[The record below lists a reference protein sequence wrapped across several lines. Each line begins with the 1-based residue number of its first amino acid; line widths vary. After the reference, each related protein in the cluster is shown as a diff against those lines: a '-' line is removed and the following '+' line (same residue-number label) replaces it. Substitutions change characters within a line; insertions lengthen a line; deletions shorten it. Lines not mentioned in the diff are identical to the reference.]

1 MSLLSPGVVQ
11 VAVPDKPRAWRRAVG
26 GGGTHDVLLARRLGT
41 VEVDGG
47 VSLGPELGPRW

>member
-11 VAVPDKPRAWRRAVG
+11 VAVPDKPRAWQRAVR
-26 GGGTHDVLLARRLGT
+26 GGTHDVLLARRLGT

>member
-11 VAVPDKPRAWRRAVG
+11 VAVPDKPRAWRRAVR
-26 GGGTHDVLLARRLGT
+26 GGTHDVLLARRLGT